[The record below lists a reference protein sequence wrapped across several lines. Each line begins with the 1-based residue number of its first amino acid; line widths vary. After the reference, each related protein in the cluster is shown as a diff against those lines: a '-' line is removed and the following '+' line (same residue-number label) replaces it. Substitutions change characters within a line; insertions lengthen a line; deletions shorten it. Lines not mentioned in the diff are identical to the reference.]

1 MPELF
6 GYNNILLQDK
16 KGKVL
21 NRILTFFCYS
31 VIMSVSEKNSERES
45 LTDVLNENE
54 TRVNPRQLPSI
65 LRKTLAI
72 Q

>member
-1 MPELF
+1 MPGLF

>member
-1 MPELF
+1 MPGLF
-6 GYNNILLQDK
+6 GYNNILLPDK

>member
-16 KGKVL
+16 KCKVL

>member
-1 MPELF
+1 MPGLF
-6 GYNNILLQDK
+6 GYNNTLLQDK